1 MIDPNKSLDYIVM
14 HGLESEAIAF
24 LAGMLN
30 QKTMEYNDLARE
42 ARSSLK
48 AIRRINNGKN
58 SAIDALCDVDGAE
71 AVLMPKELE
80 E

>member
-14 HGLESEAIAF
+14 HGMESEAIAF

-30 QKTMEYNDLARE
+30 QKAMEYLDLSRE

-48 AIRRINNGKN
+48 AIRKINNGKN
-58 SAIDALCDVDGAE
+58 AAIDALCDVD
-71 AVLMPKELE
+71 KEG
-80 E
+80 